1 MFKILIAD
9 DNPLIRMGLKN
20 MIKWNEYHAELVGEA
35 GRGDEVLELIDNKD
49 IDLLITDIRMPG
61 KDGLYILNKVRN
73 KYPDIRTI
81 IISAYDE
88 FEYAKQA
95 LKAGSIDY
103 ILKPIDP
110 KELNDA
116 IAKAINLKKGFSDLN
131 YSVEHKGKFIF
142 AVLKCRESYK
152 LNELGS
158 ALVDFEKISIANEDD
173 TFILS
178 YHEEVYDFHN
188 LKETLKNNIRGRYLF
203 SSNPLLQAKL
213 NSILE
218 NSFACYA
225 AIAGGL
231 NIDLAY
237 NQKLKLIKEI
247 DKSDN
252 IVYIYQ
258 CMVDNTVTWAEL
270 VKNNN
275 EKNYS
280 SAVRE
285 AVEFISNNVYNRIAL
300 KDIIKNR
307 HYSEKY
313 FCNKFKFET
322 GLGISQFIILSKITE
337 AKLLLTA
344 RKTSLSETAAILGFC
359 SDSYFSKCFKF
370 HTSFT
375 PKQFVNN
382 YRTQKGLYNYSKL
395 DVSSYACNTIN
406 LLYQNEILLY
416 KSIKEGADNESVE
429 LLADNVIKSGEYYF
443 SYNNFMNT
451 LYLCVQIIFFS
462 SRAAIIAGMHE
473 STAFS
478 MSYQYIQ
485 LCDTAKNAEEIIRI
499 TKQSIAAFLTEIR
512 NLENLLISS
521 EAILRAVEYINDHL
535 HEKISL
541 DDVAI
546 QLDYSKVMLCQNFK
560 KETGMTISDYIL
572 IEKIKAAK
580 DLLTEK
586 RMSITDT
593 AYTLGFCSQ
602 SYFIRCFK
610 KVMGYTPYQFTK
622 KSKNDNQSI
631 PYSWGN

>member
-1 MFKILIAD
+1 MKKLQANSIYIDILDYTGSDILYEQREIQEKNLSIEFEKSFYINITNGQPD
-9 DNPLIRMGLKN
+9 KVMNFHKQLK
-20 MIKWNEYHAELVGEA
+20 E
-35 GRGDEVLELIDNKD
+35 KD
-49 IDLLITDIRMPG
+49 I
-61 KDGLYILNKVRN
+61 
-73 KYPDIRTI
+73 I
-81 IISAYDE
+81 IV
-88 FEYAKQA
+88 
-95 LKAGSIDY
+95 GM
-103 ILKPIDP
+103 
-110 KELNDA
+110 
-116 IAKAINLKKGFSDLN
+116 
-131 YSVEHKGKFIF
+131 
-142 AVLKCRESYK
+142 
-152 LNELGS
+152 
-158 ALVDFEKISIANEDD
+158 
-173 TFILS
+173 
-178 YHEEVYDFHN
+178 
-188 LKETLKNNIRGRYLF
+188 F

-231 NIDLAY
+231 DIDLAY
-237 NQKLKLIKEI
+237 NQKRKLIKEI

-280 SAVRE
+280 PAVRE

-313 FCNKFKFET
+313 FCNKFKLET
-322 GLGISQFIILSKITE
+322 GLGISQFIIFSKITE
-337 AKLLLTA
+337 AKSLLTA
-344 RKTSLSETAAILGFC
+344 KKFNPSETAAILGFC
-359 SDSYFSKCFKF
+359 SESYFSKCFKF

-375 PKQFVNN
+375 PKQFVNH
-382 YRTQKGLYNYSKL
+382 YRTQRGLYNYSKL
-395 DVSSYACNTIN
+395 DVSNYTYNTIN

-416 KSIKEGADNESVE
+416 KSIKEGADNETVE
-429 LLADNVIKSGEYYF
+429 LLTDNVLKSGEYYF

-499 TKQSIAAFLTEIR
+499 TKQSMAAFLIEIR

-521 EAILRAVEYINDHL
+521 EAVLRAAEYINDHL

-546 QLDYSKVMLCQNFK
+546 QLNYSKVMLCQNFK
-560 KETGMTISDYIL
+560 KETGMTMSDYIL

-580 DLLTEK
+580 DLLAEK
-586 RMSITDT
+586 SMSITDT

-602 SYFIRCFK
+602 SYFIGCFK
-610 KVMGYTPYQFTK
+610 KVMGYTPYQFIK
-622 KSKNDNQSI
+622 KSKNEN
-631 PYSWGN
+631 